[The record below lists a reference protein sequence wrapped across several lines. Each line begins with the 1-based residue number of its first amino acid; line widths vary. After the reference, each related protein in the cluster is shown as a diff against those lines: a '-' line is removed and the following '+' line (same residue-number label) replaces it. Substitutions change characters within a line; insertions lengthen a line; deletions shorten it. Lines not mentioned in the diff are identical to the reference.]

1 MPAFGAGLTWC
12 AHLVR
17 WGERTTP
24 LGRSDVELPP
34 CDKTGLELVN
44 ELRATRARHAAHAS
58 ANLEAARALFEP

>member
-24 LGRSDVELPP
+24 LGASAVELPP
-34 CDKTGLELVN
+34 CDRTGLQLVN
-44 ELRATRARHAAHAS
+44 ELRTRRAGFAA
-58 ANLEAARALFEP
+58 AARENLVAAQPLFQP